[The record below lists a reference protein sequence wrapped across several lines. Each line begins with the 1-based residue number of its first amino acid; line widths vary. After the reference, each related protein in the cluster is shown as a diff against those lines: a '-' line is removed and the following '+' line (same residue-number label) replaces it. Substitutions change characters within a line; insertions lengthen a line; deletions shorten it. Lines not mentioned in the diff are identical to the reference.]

1 MKKFFVALLF
11 PVLALLGGCTQ
22 IDTGNVGVESSLGQF
37 KDTEMPAGVYFTLF
51 KTVHEISVKENAVSL
66 ENLTPKSKDNLTMKD
81 FDVDVYYRIDPSK
94 AADLMI
100 KYAGDVAK
108 PAQGD
113 GLLVGYS
120 LMVRQSREAA
130 YKASALFGASEMHT
144 KRGEIAAAMQELLQ
158 KALDGD
164 AGKGMFVV
172 TNVIIRNIVTDPALE
187 ASIQDAGKAQFRIK
201 EKEQQIILAKQEA
214 ERRRVEAEGEA
225 KANHIIAESL
235 TAPLIKLREIEA
247 TAKFASQGT
256 HTVLLGGGATPLVN
270 VQK

>member
-1 MKKFFVALLF
+1 MKKLLLLLII
-11 PVLALLGGCTQ
+11 PMLAILTGCTQ
-22 IDTGNVGVESSLGQF
+22 IDTGNVGVESSLGQY
-37 KDTEMPAGVYFTLF
+37 KDVEMPSGVYFSAF
-51 KTVHEISVKENAVSL
+51 KTVHEISVKENAIAL

-81 FDVDVYYRIDPSK
+81 FDVDVYYRIDPTK

-130 YKASALFGASEMHT
+130 YKAAALFDAGKMHT
-144 KRGEIAAAMQELLQ
+144 QRTEIAAEMQVALQ
-158 KALDGD
+158 KALDAD
-164 AGKGMFVV
+164 AGKGMFIV
-172 TNVIIRNIVTDPALE
+172 TNVIIRNVVTDPALE
-187 ASIQDAGKAQFRIK
+187 ASIQEAAKAEFRIR
-201 EKEQQIILAKQEA
+201 EKEQQILLAKQEA

-225 KANHIIAESL
+225 RANHIIAESL
-235 TAPLIKLREIEA
+235 TPPLIKLREIEA
-247 TAKFASQGT
+247 TAKFAKEGT
-256 HTVLLGGGATPLVN
+256 HTVLLGGGATPLVS